1 VPSSRM
7 CRRDKARAGH
17 QNANPVRGPTASI
30 LEWRMF
36 LTANRRP
43 HFAGVCVS
51 ASRFTCA
58 RVRSGSKLRSGDA
71 FAESPFDSASRTS
84 TDTVHKT

>member
-1 VPSSRM
+1 MPILFEADGLYPRM
-7 CRRDKARAGH
+7 AYVLDGE
-17 QNANPVRGPTASI
+17 PASTSPEYA
-30 LEWRMF
+30 LV
-36 LTANRRP
+36 LVGSP
-43 HFAGVCVS
+43 
-51 ASRFTCA
+51 CA